1 LQNTA
6 DIQQQ
11 QQQQEWRRRWSADRK
26 AKIYDDDDDDDDARR
41 GRCGGA
47 KSLSQEAG
55 REIVAEPAR
64 RS

>member
-6 DIQQQ
+6 DILQQ

-26 AKIYDDDDDDDDARR
+26 AKIYDDDDDDDARR